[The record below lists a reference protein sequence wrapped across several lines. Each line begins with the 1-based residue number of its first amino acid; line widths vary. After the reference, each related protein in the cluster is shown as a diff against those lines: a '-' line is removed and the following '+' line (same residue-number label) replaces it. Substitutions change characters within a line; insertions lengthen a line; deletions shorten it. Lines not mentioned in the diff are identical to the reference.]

1 MNIKEF
7 NLIKII
13 NEIESLM
20 RIFVE
25 KKNLIFKIEVI
36 ECRELFGLEKYS
48 IMSSFYYLFHNED
61 LEEMDSLFTTSIKS
75 FIELFRF

>member
-25 KKNLIFKIEVI
+25 KKNLIFKI
-36 ECRELFGLEKYS
+36 
-48 IMSSFYYLFHNED
+48 YYPENI
-61 LEEMDSLFTTSIKS
+61 S
-75 FIELFRF
+75 